1 MEKITLNG
9 FETVFDVLTPG
20 PKNESE
26 TEKDIDKDINNDVTE
41 ELTDEELENIKSKK
55 SSKKGKVEDLE
66 EDVQPTKPVKN
77 TKKNDTTTEDTNNDD
92 IIDIDDSD
100 TDDTRNTVV
109 ENDEADEVVSAFFDT
124 LSEKLG
130 WETDEEDKPKTAEEL
145 VNYFYDVIE
154 ENSKPDYASEEIE
167 KLDEFVRNGGDI
179 RAYFS
184 IDSELDL
191 EDIDIEDSEDNQKA
205 VIKEYLKEKG
215 LNKAQIDKKIS
226 RYEDAGVLEDEATDA
241 LEALRDIKEQKKEQ
255 LLAQQQ
261 KAATEAKKR
270 QQEFFNNVVNEIKG
284 MDSIYGVSVPN
295 KDKKALLDYIFK
307 PDANGITQ
315 YQKDYSKSLKNL
327 ITSAYFTMKGDTLLS
342 TAQKQGKKDAI
353 THFKNTL
360 TKNSG
365 VNTRSKQ
372 QNSYNGDNNTIW
384 SSFTRQLR
392 NL

>member
-26 TEKDIDKDINNDVTE
+26 TEKDIYKDINNDVTE
-41 ELTDEELENIKSKK
+41 ELTDEELENIK
-55 SSKKGKVEDLE
+55 
-66 EDVQPTKPVKN
+66 N
-77 TKKNDTTTEDTNNDD
+77 KKNDKEVVNDD
-92 IIDIDDSD
+92 DDTKSVKSTKSTKKDDTDTKDTDSDSTDDYSDND
-100 TDDTRNTVV
+100 TDDTRDTVV
-109 ENDEADEVVSAFFDT
+109 EDDEADAAVGAFFDT

-130 WETDEEDKPKTAEEL
+130 WETNEEDKPKTAEEL

-191 EDIDIEDSEDNQKA
+191 EDINIEDSEDNQKA

-215 LNKAQIDKKIS
+215 LNKTQIDKKIS
-226 RYEDAGVLEDEATDA
+226 RYEDAGVLEDEAVDA
-241 LEALRDIKEQKKEQ
+241 LEALKDIKEQKKEQ

-284 MDSIYGVSVPN
+284 MDSIYGVSVPS

-307 PDANGITQ
+307 PDANGVTQ

-327 ITSAYFTMKGDTLLS
+327 ITSAYFTMKGDTLLN

-353 THFKNTL
+353 AHFKNTL

-372 QNSYNGDNNTIW
+372 QNNFNDDNSTIW

>member
-26 TEKDIDKDINNDVTE
+26 TEKNIDEDINNDVTE

-55 SSKKGKVEDLE
+55 NNKEVDDGD
-66 EDVQPTKPVKN
+66 DTKPAKSTKSVKKDDTN
-77 TKKNDTTTEDTNNDD
+77 TKDTDSDSIDNDD
-92 IIDIDDSD
+92 DID

-109 ENDEADEVVSAFFDT
+109 EDDEADEAVSAFFDT

-184 IDSELDL
+184 IDAELNL

-215 LNKAQIDKKIS
+215 LNKTQIDKKIS
-226 RYEDAGVLEDEATDA
+226 RYEDAGVLEDEAADA

>member
-20 PKNESE
+20 PDSTEDNKNVNKNIEE
-26 TEKDIDKDINNDVTE
+26 DITE
-41 ELTDEELENIKSKK
+41 ELTDEELEEIK
-55 SSKKGKVEDLE
+55 
-66 EDVQPTKPVKN
+66 N
-77 TKKNDTTTEDTNNDD
+77 KKNSKDTTTDTNSNTKSVKSTKDTKNNDTDTEDTDSDSTDD
-92 IIDIDDSD
+92 DDDSD
-100 TDDTRNTVV
+100 TDDTRNTVA
-109 ENDEADEVVSAFFDT
+109 ENDEADEAVSAFFDT

-154 ENSKPDYASEEIE
+154 ENSKPNYASEEIE
-167 KLDEFVRNGGDI
+167 KLDEFVKNGGNI
-179 RAYFS
+179 RDYFS
-184 IDSELDL
+184 IDAEVNL
-191 EDIDIEDSEDNQKA
+191 EDIDIEDSEDNQKT
-205 VIKEYLKEKG
+205 VIREYLKEKG
-215 LNKAQIDKKIS
+215 LNKAQIDKKLT
-226 RYEDAGVLEDEATDA
+226 RYEDAGVLEDEAVDA
-241 LEALRDIKEQKKEQ
+241 LEALKDIREHKKEQ
-255 LLAQQQ
+255 LLADQQ

-270 QQEFFNNVVNEIKG
+270 QQQFFDNVVNEIKG
-284 MDSIYGVSVPN
+284 MDSIHGVAIPN

-307 PDANGITQ
+307 PDANGVTQ

-372 QNSYNGDNNTIW
+372 QNNSNDDNSTIW

>member
-26 TEKDIDKDINNDVTE
+26 TEKNIDKAITDDVME
-41 ELTDEELENIKSKK
+41 ELTDEELEQIKSKK
-55 SSKKGKVEDLE
+55 SNKEVD
-66 EDVQPTKPVKN
+66 DDNDTKSVKSTKS
-77 TKKNDTTTEDTNNDD
+77 TKKNDTDTKDTDGDSIDSDDDDD
-92 IIDIDDSD
+92 I
-100 TDDTRNTVV
+100 DDTRNTVV

-154 ENSKPDYASEEIE
+154 ENSKPNYASEEIE

-184 IDSELDL
+184 IDAELDL
-191 EDIDIEDSEDNQKA
+191 EDINLEDSEDNQKA

-215 LNKAQIDKKIS
+215 LNKTQIDKKIS

-270 QQEFFNNVVNEIKG
+270 QQEFFDNVVNEIKG

-372 QNSYNGDNNTIW
+372 QNSFNGDNNTIW

>member
-26 TEKDIDKDINNDVTE
+26 TEKDIYKDINNDVTE
-41 ELTDEELENIKSKK
+41 ELTDEELENIK
-55 SSKKGKVEDLE
+55 
-66 EDVQPTKPVKN
+66 N
-77 TKKNDTTTEDTNNDD
+77 KKNDKEVVNDDDDTKSVKSTKSTKKDDTDTEDTDSDSTDD
-92 IIDIDDSD
+92 DDDSNTDYTRD
-100 TDDTRNTVV
+100 TMV
-109 ENDEADEVVSAFFDT
+109 EDDEADAAVGAFFDT

-154 ENSKPDYASEEIE
+154 ENSKPNYASEEIE
-167 KLDEFVRNGGDI
+167 KLDEFVKNGGNI
-179 RAYFS
+179 RDYFS
-184 IDSELDL
+184 IDAEVNL
-191 EDIDIEDSEDNQKA
+191 EDIDIEDSEDNQKT
-205 VIKEYLKEKG
+205 VIREYLKEKG
-215 LNKAQIDKKIS
+215 LNKSQIDKKLT
-226 RYEDAGVLEDEATDA
+226 RYEDAGVLEDEAVDA
-241 LEALRDIKEQKKEQ
+241 LEALKDIREHKKEQ
-255 LLAQQQ
+255 LLADQQ
-261 KAATEAKKR
+261 KAAVEAKKR
-270 QQEFFNNVVNEIKG
+270 QQQFFDNVVNEIKG
-284 MDSIYGVSVPN
+284 MDSIHGVAIPN

-307 PDANGITQ
+307 PDANGVTQ

-372 QNSYNGDNNTIW
+372 QNNSNDDNSTIW

>member
-26 TEKDIDKDINNDVTE
+26 TEKDIDKDINNDVSE
-41 ELTDEELENIKSKK
+41 ELTDEELEQIKSKK
-55 SSKKGKVEDLE
+55 SNKEVDGDTKSAKSTKSIKK
-66 EDVQPTKPVKN
+66 
-77 TKKNDTTTEDTNNDD
+77 
-92 IIDIDDSD
+92 DDSD
-100 TDDTRNTVV
+100 IKDTDDDSIDSEDDDDADDIRNTEV
-109 ENDEADEVVSAFFDT
+109 ENDETDEVVSAFFDT

-154 ENSKPDYASEEIE
+154 ENSKPNYASEEIE

-184 IDSELDL
+184 IDAELDL
-191 EDIDIEDSEDNQKA
+191 ENIDIEDSEDNQKA

-215 LNKAQIDKKIS
+215 LNKTQIDKKIS

-270 QQEFFNNVVNEIKG
+270 QQEFFDNVVNEIKG

>member
-20 PKNESE
+20 PDS
-26 TEKDIDKDINNDVTE
+26 TEDNKDINKNIEEDITE
-41 ELTDEELENIKSKK
+41 ELTDEELEEIKSKK
-55 SSKKGKVEDLE
+55 NSK
-66 EDVQPTKPVKN
+66 
-77 TKKNDTTTEDTNNDD
+77 DTTTNTNSNTKSVKSAKDTKNNDTDTEDTDSDSTDD
-92 IIDIDDSD
+92 DDDSN
-100 TDDTRNTVV
+100 TDYTRDTVV
-109 ENDEADEVVSAFFDT
+109 EDDETDAVVGAFFDT

-154 ENSKPDYASEEIE
+154 ENSKPNYASEEIE
-167 KLDEFVRNGGDI
+167 KLDEFVKNGGNI
-179 RAYFS
+179 RDYFS
-184 IDSELDL
+184 IDAEVNL
-191 EDIDIEDSEDNQKA
+191 EDIDIEDSEDNQKT
-205 VIKEYLKEKG
+205 VIREYLKEKG
-215 LNKAQIDKKIS
+215 LNKSQIDKKLT
-226 RYEDAGVLEDEATDA
+226 RYEDAGVLEDEAVDA
-241 LEALRDIKEQKKEQ
+241 LEALKDIREHKKEQ
-255 LLAQQQ
+255 LLADQQ
-261 KAATEAKKR
+261 KAAVEAKKR
-270 QQEFFNNVVNEIKG
+270 QQQFFDNVVNEIKG
-284 MDSIYGVSVPN
+284 MDSIHGVAIPN

-307 PDANGITQ
+307 PDANGVTQ

-372 QNSYNGDNNTIW
+372 QNNSNDDNSTIW

>member
-20 PKNESE
+20 PDSTEDIKDVNKNIEE
-26 TEKDIDKDINNDVTE
+26 DITE
-41 ELTDEELENIKSKK
+41 ELTDEELEEIKSKK
-55 SSKKGKVEDLE
+55 SSK
-66 EDVQPTKPVKN
+66 
-77 TKKNDTTTEDTNNDD
+77 DTTTDANSNTKSVKSTKDTKNNDTDTEDTDRDSTDD
-92 IIDIDDSD
+92 DDDSDIDD
-100 TDDTRNTVV
+100 TRDTVV
-109 ENDEADEVVSAFFDT
+109 EDDETDAAVGAFFDT

-154 ENSKPDYASEEIE
+154 ENSKPNYASEEIE
-167 KLDEFVRNGGDI
+167 KLDEFVKNGGNI
-179 RAYFS
+179 RDYFS
-184 IDSELDL
+184 IDAEVNL
-191 EDIDIEDSEDNQKA
+191 EDIDIEDSEDNQKT
-205 VIKEYLKEKG
+205 VIREYLKEKG
-215 LNKAQIDKKIS
+215 LSKAQIDKKLT
-226 RYEDAGVLEDEATDA
+226 RYEDAGVLEDEAVDA
-241 LEALRDIKEQKKEQ
+241 LEALKDIREHKKEQ
-255 LLAQQQ
+255 LLADQQ

-270 QQEFFNNVVNEIKG
+270 QQQFFDNVVNEIKG
-284 MDSIYGVSVPN
+284 MDSIHGVAVPN

-307 PDANGITQ
+307 PDANGVTQ

-372 QNSYNGDNNTIW
+372 QNNSSDDNSTIW

>member
-20 PKNESE
+20 PDSTEDNKNVNKNIEE
-26 TEKDIDKDINNDVTE
+26 DITE
-41 ELTDEELENIKSKK
+41 ELTDEELEEIKSKK
-55 SSKKGKVEDLE
+55 NSKEK
-66 EDVQPTKPVKN
+66 DVNIDDNAKSVKSTKDTKN
-77 TKKNDTTTEDTNNDD
+77 NDTDTEDTDSDSTDNDD
-92 IIDIDDSD
+92 NSD
-100 TDDTRNTVV
+100 TDHTRDTVV
-109 ENDEADEVVSAFFDT
+109 ENDEVDEVVGAFFDT

-154 ENSKPDYASEEIE
+154 ENSKPNYASEEIE
-167 KLDEFVRNGGDI
+167 KLDEFVKNGGNI
-179 RAYFS
+179 RDYFS
-184 IDSELDL
+184 IDAEVNL
-191 EDIDIEDSEDNQKA
+191 EDIDIEDSEDNQKT
-205 VIKEYLKEKG
+205 VIREYLKEKG
-215 LNKAQIDKKIS
+215 LNKAQIDKKLT
-226 RYEDAGVLEDEATDA
+226 RYEDAGVLEDEAVDA
-241 LEALRDIKEQKKEQ
+241 LEALKDIREHKKEQ
-255 LLAQQQ
+255 LLADQQ
-261 KAATEAKKR
+261 KAAVEAKKR
-270 QQEFFNNVVNEIKG
+270 QQQFFDNVVNEIKG
-284 MDSIYGVSVPN
+284 MDSIHGVAIPN

-307 PDANGITQ
+307 PDANGVTQ

-372 QNSYNGDNNTIW
+372 QNNSNDDNSTIW

>member
-26 TEKDIDKDINNDVTE
+26 TEKDIYKDINNDVTE
-41 ELTDEELENIKSKK
+41 ELTDEELENIK
-55 SSKKGKVEDLE
+55 
-66 EDVQPTKPVKN
+66 N
-77 TKKNDTTTEDTNNDD
+77 KKNDKEVVNDD
-92 IIDIDDSD
+92 DDTKSVKSTKSTKKDDTDTKDTDSDSTDDYSDND
-100 TDDTRNTVV
+100 TDDTRDTVV
-109 ENDEADEVVSAFFDT
+109 EDDEADAVVGAFFDT

-154 ENSKPDYASEEIE
+154 ENSKPNYASEEIE
-167 KLDEFVRNGGDI
+167 KLDEFVKNGGNI
-179 RAYFS
+179 RDYFS
-184 IDSELDL
+184 IDAEVNL
-191 EDIDIEDSEDNQKA
+191 EDIDIEDSEDNQKT
-205 VIKEYLKEKG
+205 VIREYLKEKG
-215 LNKAQIDKKIS
+215 LNKSQIDKKLT
-226 RYEDAGVLEDEATDA
+226 RYEDAGVLEDEAVDA
-241 LEALRDIKEQKKEQ
+241 LEALKDIREHKKEQ
-255 LLAQQQ
+255 LLADQQ
-261 KAATEAKKR
+261 KAAVEAKKR
-270 QQEFFNNVVNEIKG
+270 QQQFFDNVVNEIKG
-284 MDSIYGVSVPN
+284 MDSIHGVAIPN

-307 PDANGITQ
+307 PDANGVTQ

-342 TAQKQGKKDAI
+342 TAKKQGKKDAI

-372 QNSYNGDNNTIW
+372 QNNSNDDNSTIW

>member
-26 TEKDIDKDINNDVTE
+26 TEKDIDKDINNDVSE
-41 ELTDEELENIKSKK
+41 ELTDEELEQIKSKK
-55 SSKKGKVEDLE
+55 SNKEVDN
-66 EDVQPTKPVKN
+66 DDDDTKSVKSTKN
-77 TKKNDTTTEDTNNDD
+77 TKKDDTDTKDTDSDSINNDD
-92 IIDIDDSD
+92 DND
-100 TDDTRNTVV
+100 TDDTRDTVV
-109 ENDEADEVVSAFFDT
+109 EDDEADAAVGAFFDT

-154 ENSKPDYASEEIE
+154 ENSKPNYASEEIE
-167 KLDEFVRNGGDI
+167 KLDEFVKNGGNI
-179 RAYFS
+179 RDYFS
-184 IDSELDL
+184 IDAEVNL
-191 EDIDIEDSEDNQKA
+191 EDIDIEDSEDNQKT
-205 VIKEYLKEKG
+205 VIREYLKEKG
-215 LNKAQIDKKIS
+215 LNKAQIDKKLT
-226 RYEDAGVLEDEATDA
+226 RYEDAGVLEDEAVDA
-241 LEALRDIKEQKKEQ
+241 LEALKDIREHKKEQ
-255 LLAQQQ
+255 LLADQQ
-261 KAATEAKKR
+261 KAAVEAKKR
-270 QQEFFNNVVNEIKG
+270 QQQFFDNVVNEIKG

-372 QNSYNGDNNTIW
+372 QNSSNDDNNTIW

>member
-20 PKNESE
+20 PDSTEDNKDVNKNIEE
-26 TEKDIDKDINNDVTE
+26 DITE
-41 ELTDEELENIKSKK
+41 ELTDEELEEIKSKK
-55 SSKKGKVEDLE
+55 NSKNTNTDTNGNTKSVKSTKDTKNNDTDIEDTDSDSTDDDDDSNTDYTRDTMVED
-66 EDVQPTKPVKN
+66 
-77 TKKNDTTTEDTNNDD
+77 
-92 IIDIDDSD
+92 
-100 TDDTRNTVV
+100 
-109 ENDEADEVVSAFFDT
+109 DEADAAVGAFFDT

-154 ENSKPDYASEEIE
+154 ENSKPNYASEEIE
-167 KLDEFVRNGGDI
+167 KLDEFVKNGGNI
-179 RAYFS
+179 RDYFS
-184 IDSELDL
+184 IDAEVNL
-191 EDIDIEDSEDNQKA
+191 EDIDIEDSEDNQKT
-205 VIKEYLKEKG
+205 VIREYLKEKG
-215 LNKAQIDKKIS
+215 LSKTQIDKKLT
-226 RYEDAGVLEDEATDA
+226 RYEDAGVLEDEAVDA
-241 LEALRDIKEQKKEQ
+241 LEALKDIREHKKEQ
-255 LLAQQQ
+255 LLADQQ
-261 KAATEAKKR
+261 KAAVEAKKR
-270 QQEFFNNVVNEIKG
+270 QQQFFDNVVNEIKG
-284 MDSIYGVSVPN
+284 MDSIHGVAIPN

-307 PDANGITQ
+307 PDANGVTQ

-372 QNSYNGDNNTIW
+372 QNNSNDDNSTIW

>member
-20 PKNESE
+20 PDS
-26 TEKDIDKDINNDVTE
+26 TEDDKDVNKNIEEDITE
-41 ELTDEELENIKSKK
+41 ELTDEELEEIKSKK
-55 SSKKGKVEDLE
+55 NSK
-66 EDVQPTKPVKN
+66 
-77 TKKNDTTTEDTNNDD
+77 DTTTNTNSNTKSVKSTKDTKNNDTDTEDTDRDSTDD
-92 IIDIDDSD
+92 DDDSD
-100 TDDTRNTVV
+100 TDDTRDTVV
-109 ENDEADEVVSAFFDT
+109 EDDEADAAVGAFFDT

-154 ENSKPDYASEEIE
+154 ENSKPNYASEEIE
-167 KLDEFVRNGGDI
+167 KLDEFVKNGGNI
-179 RAYFS
+179 RDYFS
-184 IDSELDL
+184 IDAEVNL
-191 EDIDIEDSEDNQKA
+191 EDIDIEDSEDNQKT
-205 VIKEYLKEKG
+205 VIREYLKEKG
-215 LNKAQIDKKIS
+215 LSKAQIDKKLT
-226 RYEDAGVLEDEATDA
+226 RYEDAGVLEDEAVDA
-241 LEALRDIKEQKKEQ
+241 LEALKDIREHKKEQ
-255 LLAQQQ
+255 LLADQQ
-261 KAATEAKKR
+261 KAAVEAKKR
-270 QQEFFNNVVNEIKG
+270 QQQFFDNVVNEIKG
-284 MDSIYGVSVPN
+284 MDSIHGVAIPN

-307 PDANGITQ
+307 PDANGVTQ

-372 QNSYNGDNNTIW
+372 QNNSNDDNSTIW

>member
-20 PKNESE
+20 PDS
-26 TEKDIDKDINNDVTE
+26 TEDNKDINKNIEEDITE
-41 ELTDEELENIKSKK
+41 ELTDEELEEIKSKK
-55 SSKKGKVEDLE
+55 NSK
-66 EDVQPTKPVKN
+66 
-77 TKKNDTTTEDTNNDD
+77 DTTTNTNSNTKSVKSAKDTKNNDTDTEDTDSDSTDD
-92 IIDIDDSD
+92 DDDSN
-100 TDDTRNTVV
+100 TDYTRDTVV
-109 ENDEADEVVSAFFDT
+109 EDDEADAAVGAFFDT

-154 ENSKPDYASEEIE
+154 ENSKPNYASEEIE
-167 KLDEFVRNGGDI
+167 KLDEFVKNGGNI
-179 RAYFS
+179 RDYFS
-184 IDSELDL
+184 IDAEVNL
-191 EDIDIEDSEDNQKA
+191 EDIDIEDSEDNQKT
-205 VIKEYLKEKG
+205 VIREYLKEKG
-215 LNKAQIDKKIS
+215 LSKTQIDKKLT
-226 RYEDAGVLEDEATDA
+226 RYEDAGVLEDEAVDA
-241 LEALRDIKEQKKEQ
+241 LEALKDIREHKKEQ
-255 LLAQQQ
+255 LLADQQ
-261 KAATEAKKR
+261 KAAVEAKKR
-270 QQEFFNNVVNEIKG
+270 QQQFFDNVVNEIKG
-284 MDSIYGVSVPN
+284 MDSIHGVAIPN

-307 PDANGITQ
+307 PDANGVTQ

-372 QNSYNGDNNTIW
+372 QNNSNDDNSTIW

>member
-26 TEKDIDKDINNDVTE
+26 TEKDIYKDINNDVTE

-55 SSKKGKVEDLE
+55 NDKEVVND
-66 EDVQPTKPVKN
+66 DDDTKSVKSTKS
-77 TKKNDTTTEDTNNDD
+77 TKKDDTDTKDT
-92 IIDIDDSD
+92 DSDSTDSYSDND

-109 ENDEADEVVSAFFDT
+109 ENDEADAAVGAFFDT

-184 IDSELDL
+184 IDAELNL

-215 LNKAQIDKKIS
+215 LNKTQIDKKIS
-226 RYEDAGVLEDEATDA
+226 RYEDAGVLEDEAVDA
-241 LEALRDIKEQKKEQ
+241 LEALKDIKEQKKEQ

-284 MDSIYGVSVPN
+284 MDSIYGVSVPS

-307 PDANGITQ
+307 PDANGVTQ

-327 ITSAYFTMKGDTLLS
+327 ITSAYFTMKGDTLLN

-353 THFKNTL
+353 AHFKNTL

-372 QNSYNGDNNTIW
+372 QNNFNDDNSTIW